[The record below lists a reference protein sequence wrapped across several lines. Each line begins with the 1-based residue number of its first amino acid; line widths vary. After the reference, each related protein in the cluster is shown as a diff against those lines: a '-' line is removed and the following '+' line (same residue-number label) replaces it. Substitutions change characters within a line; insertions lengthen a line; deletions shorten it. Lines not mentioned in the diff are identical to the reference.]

1 MEVILINILLVDD
14 HTLFAKSLAIAF
26 EEYKE
31 IENFYTTQEIPS
43 LEETIMQKN
52 IDIVLMDINL
62 GKLTDSDGLTIAGNL
77 IKDLP
82 ALKLVILTGYDLP
95 VYKYEAQ
102 KLKISGD
109 YLKPIFECT
118 ICNDTG
124 FFENSNGNRQL
135 CKCVKQALINE
146 RYNKSNIGNL
156 EKDNFNN
163 FSYNMYSDEINKEKY
178 NSNISPRENIKHIR
192 KIAENFINNF
202 NDINEKNLLF
212 TGNTGLRENISFKLY
227 SKRIIR

>member
-1 MEVILINILLVDD
+1 MKDILLNKILSDV
-14 HTLFAKSLAIAF
+14 
-26 EEYKE
+26 EYKHNKALKDVDLKKEHLLNTYPELEE
-31 IENFYTTQEIPS
+31 IENNLNKLYIKKSQS
-43 LEETIMQKN
+43 LLLN
-52 IDIVLMDINL
+52 ISTDDINL
-62 GKLTDSDGLTIAGNL
+62 IEKKIEYYNNL
-77 IKDLP
+77 KNNL
-82 ALKLVILTGYDLP
+82 L
-95 VYKYEAQ
+95 Q

>member
-1 MEVILINILLVDD
+1 MNKDILLNKILSDVEHKHNKALKEVDLKKEQLLNTYPELD
-14 HTLFAKSLAIAF
+14 
-26 EEYKE
+26 E
-31 IENFYTTQEIPS
+31 IENNLNKLYIKKSQS
-43 LEETIMQKN
+43 LLLN
-52 IDIVLMDINL
+52 ISTDDINL
-62 GKLTDSDGLTIAGNL
+62 IEKKIEYYNNL
-77 IKDLP
+77 KNNL
-82 ALKLVILTGYDLP
+82 L
-95 VYKYEAQ
+95 Q

>member
-1 MEVILINILLVDD
+1 MNKDILLNKILSDV
-14 HTLFAKSLAIAF
+14 
-26 EEYKE
+26 EYKHNKALKDVDLKKEHLLNTYPELEE
-31 IENFYTTQEIPS
+31 IENNLNKLYIKKSQS
-43 LEETIMQKN
+43 LLLN
-52 IDIVLMDINL
+52 ISTDDINL
-62 GKLTDSDGLTIAGNL
+62 IEKKIEYYNNL
-77 IKDLP
+77 KNNL
-82 ALKLVILTGYDLP
+82 L
-95 VYKYEAQ
+95 Q

>member
-1 MEVILINILLVDD
+1 MNKDILLNKILSDVEHKHNKALKEVDLKKEQLLNTYPELD
-14 HTLFAKSLAIAF
+14 
-26 EEYKE
+26 E
-31 IENFYTTQEIPS
+31 IENNLNKLYIKKSQS
-43 LEETIMQKN
+43 LLLNTST
-52 IDIVLMDINL
+52 DDINL
-62 GKLTDSDGLTIAGNL
+62 IEKKIEYYNNL
-77 IKDLP
+77 KNNL
-82 ALKLVILTGYDLP
+82 L
-95 VYKYEAQ
+95 Q

-227 SKRIIR
+227 SKRIIGC

>member
-1 MEVILINILLVDD
+1 MNKDILLNKILSDVEHKHNKALKEVDLKKEQLLNTYPELD
-14 HTLFAKSLAIAF
+14 
-26 EEYKE
+26 E
-31 IENFYTTQEIPS
+31 IENNLNKLYIKKSQS
-43 LEETIMQKN
+43 LLLNTST
-52 IDIVLMDINL
+52 DDINL
-62 GKLTDSDGLTIAGNL
+62 IEKKIEYYNNL
-77 IKDLP
+77 KNNL
-82 ALKLVILTGYDLP
+82 L
-95 VYKYEAQ
+95 Q

-163 FSYNMYSDEINKEKY
+163 FSYNIYSDEVNKEKY

-192 KIAENFINNF
+192 KIADNFIENFS
-202 NDINEKNLLF
+202 DINEKNLLF
-212 TGNTGLRENISFKLY
+212 TGNTGLRKNISFKLY
-227 SKRIIR
+227 SKRIIGC

>member
-1 MEVILINILLVDD
+1 MNKDILLNKILSDVEHKHNKALKEVDLKKEQLLNTYPELD
-14 HTLFAKSLAIAF
+14 
-26 EEYKE
+26 E
-31 IENFYTTQEIPS
+31 IENNLNKLYIKKSQS
-43 LEETIMQKN
+43 LLLNTST
-52 IDIVLMDINL
+52 DDINL
-62 GKLTDSDGLTIAGNL
+62 IEKKIEYYNNL
-77 IKDLP
+77 KNNL
-82 ALKLVILTGYDLP
+82 L
-95 VYKYEAQ
+95 Q

-192 KIAENFINNF
+192 KIADNFIENFS
-202 NDINEKNLLF
+202 DINEKNLLF

>member
-1 MEVILINILLVDD
+1 MNKDILLNKILSDVEHKHNKALKEVDLKKEQLLNTYPELD
-14 HTLFAKSLAIAF
+14 
-26 EEYKE
+26 E
-31 IENFYTTQEIPS
+31 IENNLNKLYIKKSQS
-43 LEETIMQKN
+43 LLLNTST
-52 IDIVLMDINL
+52 DDINL
-62 GKLTDSDGLTIAGNL
+62 IEKKIEYYNNL
-77 IKDLP
+77 KNNL
-82 ALKLVILTGYDLP
+82 L
-95 VYKYEAQ
+95 Q